1 MLEGEL
7 GCHLAGAVQRPTGE
21 GRGLLLGEAD
31 HGVWLLWLWEVSVLT
46 RSEVLSFP
54 S

>member
-7 GCHLAGAVQRPTGE
+7 GCHRAGAVQRPTGE

-31 HGVWLLWLWEVSVLT
+31 HGVWLLWEVSVLT